1 MSCSPLSQT
10 QVDRA
15 ILPGKFVLPAPDGT
29 FIHPR
34 AAEPTKL
41 CSSERNSS
49 TAWEGVRV
57 QFHVDTARLA
67 TLSAAVP
74 LAARRR
80 GEEGTRGCALRAM
93 LETSPAPSRG
103 RRCLH
108 DVAAIFSRRAS
119 HSSEVSGEPRG
130 RTNATT
136 RVQTCALSRDRQQA
150 CPHRRNAH
158 PRPPQHTAG
167 DPGRDRPSDRGVGD
181 RPGRQLRGPD
191 QRGRSRPA
199 VSVAGGASRGRR
211 LVGLVEQRTGKRGV
225 RPPLGEFVHRRGRA
239 LLGEYSDR
247 RTAETCIGHEAAFP
261 ALNSSVVPR
270 LRCID
275 SSTSRPTN

>member
-1 MSCSPLSQT
+1 MSRLRWPNSRHSLSD
-10 QVDRA
+10 V
-15 ILPGKFVLPAPDGT
+15 PGTVQPGMFVLPAPDGT

-57 QFHVDTARLA
+57 QLHVDTARLA

-158 PRPPQHTAG
+158 PRPPAAHRRRPRPRSSERSRRVMREYLERPALRHGVGT
-167 DPGRDRPSDRGVGD
+167 PGRPDTTPARGE
-181 RPGRQLRGPD
+181 
-191 QRGRSRPA
+191 S
-199 VSVAGGASRGRR
+199 
-211 LVGLVEQRTGKRGV
+211 
-225 RPPLGEFVHRRGRA
+225 
-239 LLGEYSDR
+239 
-247 RTAETCIGHEAAFP
+247 
-261 ALNSSVVPR
+261 
-270 LRCID
+270 
-275 SSTSRPTN
+275 